1 MNQAVI
7 ETGHGEPASPTILQ
21 QAQIVSG
28 VEPPDDNMTS
38 SSSPYPSL
46 SPSPSSSPG
55 VILATV
61 EPHSDLLV
69 ATRPEPKPNTVFS
82 VTDGPGLSSKTAS
95 PDPAVFASATD
106 GLTDRLF
113 RSKSKGPIAAI
124 FIHAGAGFHSTVNEH
139 VHLEA
144 CSDAARLAM
153 KFLKAGGTAV
163 DAVEAAIKCLED
175 KEITNAGYG
184 SNLSIDGIVEG
195 DATIVDHLGRSGA
208 CGSAQMV
215 KNPISL
221 ARLIYDRSNIPLSLR
236 RIPPN
241 ILVGHGAARFAQE
254 HGMRLVPHQQLI
266 SRGAQERFYR
276 WRQDLINAEE
286 AAIRRNQ
293 VAMTL
298 PNTMPVEARSVPGGP
313 PSIAA
318 YGNGKETYL
327 DLVGIPRNQ
336 QASEASGRLK
346 SQRLTDVRMESPRS
360 EGSLA
365 QSKTSSELWPS
376 RNLTPKT
383 KRLRLGDYD
392 LFGNDEAAVRR
403 RKSSSGG
410 DGSYAEDPV
419 HSFPAI
425 SGAMSQPLDHF
436 PEGTAADEYA
446 AGNPSQYAD
455 AGLHD
460 NDTDIITDT
469 IGAIAIDLRGNIAAG
484 SSSGGIGMKHSGR
497 IGPAALVGIGTAV
510 IPADPKDSR
519 GTCVAAV
526 TSGTGEHMATTMAS
540 HTCAQRLYH
549 GNRRAEG
556 GSFDTEYDD
565 DTIMKSFVM
574 DDFMNHPGVKNQISR
589 GAIGVMAAK
598 KTSKGIYFYFAH
610 NTDSFALASL
620 SSNEEDPLVVISR
633 LGARENVARGGRK
646 IKRN

>member
-1 MNQAVI
+1 
-7 ETGHGEPASPTILQ
+7 
-21 QAQIVSG
+21 
-28 VEPPDDNMTS
+28 
-38 SSSPYPSL
+38 
-46 SPSPSSSPG
+46 
-55 VILATV
+55 
-61 EPHSDLLV
+61 
-69 ATRPEPKPNTVFS
+69 
-82 VTDGPGLSSKTAS
+82 
-95 PDPAVFASATD
+95 
-106 GLTDRLF
+106 
-113 RSKSKGPIAAI
+113 
-124 FIHAGAGFHSTVNEH
+124 
-139 VHLEA
+139 
-144 CSDAARLAM
+144 M

-184 SNLSIDGIVEG
+184 SNLSINGIVEG

-266 SRGAQERFYR
+266 SRGAQDRFYR
-276 WRQDLINAEE
+276 WRQDLVSAEE

-293 VAMTL
+293 IAMALPRTL
-298 PNTMPVEARSVPGGP
+298 PVEPRSVPGGP
-313 PSIAA
+313 PSVTTP
-318 YGNGKETYL
+318 GNGNEL
-327 DLVGIPRNQ
+327 PQDPARPARDQLSPE
-336 QASEASGRLK
+336 ASERIK
-346 SQRLTDVRMESPRS
+346 PQRLAAVRIEPPRS
-360 EGSLA
+360 EGASTPSA
-365 QSKTSSELWPS
+365 ANPELWSS
-376 RNLTPKT
+376 RNLTPKA

-392 LFGNDEAAVRR
+392 LFGNDEAAARR

-410 DGSYAEDPV
+410 DGSYAEDSV
-419 HSFPAI
+419 HSYATI
-425 SGAMSQPLDHF
+425 SGAISQPLDHF
-436 PEGTAADEYA
+436 PEGTVADEYA
-446 AGNPSQYAD
+446 AGRQYSDAD
-455 AGLHD
+455 VGLHD

-497 IGPAALVGIGTAV
+497 IGPAALIGIGTAV

-565 DTIMKSFVM
+565 DAIMKSFVM

-633 LGARENVARGGRK
+633 LGTRESVARGGRK

>member
-1 MNQAVI
+1 M
-7 ETGHGEPASPTILQ
+7 
-21 QAQIVSG
+21 
-28 VEPPDDNMTS
+28 S
-38 SSSPYPSL
+38 SVSSPYPSL
-46 SPSPSSSPG
+46 TSSSPNSSDID
-55 VILATV
+55 VTAAELQRSAAFATG
-61 EPHSDLLV
+61 PAYTYPL
-69 ATRPEPKPNTVFS
+69 
-82 VTDGPGLSSKTAS
+82 TDGPGPFSKTPS

-106 GLTDRLF
+106 GLSERLF
-113 RSKSKGPIAAI
+113 RPKSKGPIAAI
-124 FIHAGAGFHSTVNEH
+124 FIHAGAGFHNTANEH

-153 KFLKAGGTAV
+153 TFLKSGGTAV

-208 CGSAQMV
+208 CGSAQMI

-266 SRGAQERFYR
+266 SRGAQDRFYR

-286 AAIRRNQ
+286 AFIRRQ
-293 VAMTL
+293 QAAIAL
-298 PNTMPVEARSVPGGP
+298 PKTRPDESQSAPGGH
-313 PSIAA
+313 PSVTAA
-318 YGNGKETYL
+318 QNG
-327 DLVGIPRNQ
+327 R
-336 QASEASGRLK
+336 EASRDAAGTSCDQNLSEPLGLRK
-346 SQRLTDVRMESPRS
+346 SQRWAASRLESPRS
-360 EGSLA
+360 ESTPAPLA
-365 QSKTSSELWPS
+365 ASSELS
-376 RNLTPKT
+376 SSHLLTPKT

-392 LFGNDEAAVRR
+392 LFGNDEAAARR
-403 RKSSSGG
+403 KKSSSGG
-410 DGSYAEDPV
+410 DGSYAEDVV
-419 HSFPAI
+419 HNYPAVA
-425 SGAMSQPLDHF
+425 GAMSQPLDHF
-436 PEGTAADEYA
+436 PEGTAADEFSVQ
-446 AGNPSQYAD
+446 SQPR
-455 AGLHD
+455 
-460 NDTDIITDT
+460 DTDIITDT

-540 HTCAQRLYH
+540 HTCAQRLYY
-549 GNRRAEG
+549 GNRRANG
-556 GSFDTEYDD
+556 GSLDTEYDD
-565 DTIMKSFVM
+565 DAIMKSFVS
-574 DDFMNHPGVKNQISR
+574 DDFMNHPGVQNQISR

-598 KTSKGIYFYFAH
+598 KTNKGIYFYFAH

-620 SSNEEDPLVVISR
+620 SSNEEDPQVVMSR
-633 LGARENVARGGRK
+633 LGPRENVARGGRK

>member
-1 MNQAVI
+1 
-7 ETGHGEPASPTILQ
+7 
-21 QAQIVSG
+21 
-28 VEPPDDNMTS
+28 MTS
-38 SSSPYPSL
+38 PSSPYPSL
-46 SPSPSSSPG
+46 SSSSPSSFG
-55 VILATV
+55 EDVNATGALRDA
-61 EPHSDLLV
+61 SV
-69 ATRPEPKPNTVFS
+69 ATGQDFGPSTVFPL
-82 VTDGPGLSSKTAS
+82 TNGPGPFNKTPS
-95 PDPAVFASATD
+95 PDPALFASTTD
-106 GLTDRLF
+106 GLSERLF
-113 RSKSKGPIAAI
+113 RPKSKGPIAAI
-124 FIHAGAGFHSTVNEH
+124 FIHAGAGFHNTVNEH

-153 KFLKAGGTAV
+153 KFLKSGGTAV

-266 SRGAQERFYR
+266 SRGAQDRFYR

-286 AAIRRNQ
+286 AIFRRQ
-293 VAMTL
+293 KAAMAL
-298 PNTMPVEARSVPGGP
+298 PKTTPVEPLTVQGGP
-313 PSIAA
+313 PVVAVSKS
-318 YGNGKETYL
+318 GKEVAQDFAGTL
-327 DLVGIPRNQ
+327 KDHSQ
-336 QASEASGRLK
+336 SEASGLIK
-346 SQRLTDVRMESPRS
+346 SQHWATTRLEPPRS
-360 EGSLA
+360 ESTLSPSA
-365 QSKTSSELWPS
+365 ATSEVLSPRMLS
-376 RNLTPKT
+376 PKT

-392 LFGNDEAAVRR
+392 LFGNDQAAARR

-410 DGSYAEDPV
+410 DGSYAEELVDDF
-419 HSFPAI
+419 SSIA
-425 SGAMSQPLDHF
+425 GAMSQPLDHF
-436 PEGTAADEYA
+436 PEGTAVDEFA
-446 AGNPSQYAD
+446 VESCFQDTN

-460 NDTDIITDT
+460 NDADIITDT

-540 HTCAQRLYH
+540 HTCAQRLYY
-549 GNRRAEG
+549 GNRRADG
-556 GSFDTEYDD
+556 GSLDTEYDD
-565 DTIMKSFVM
+565 DAIMKSFVA
-574 DDFMNHPGVKNQISR
+574 DDFMNHPGVRNQISR

-598 KTSKGIYFYFAH
+598 KTNKGIYFYFAH

-620 SSNEEDPLVVISR
+620 SSNEEDPLVVMSR
-633 LGARENVARGGRK
+633 LGPRENVARGGRK